1 MGICVL
7 QFINDFLYQLAIAI
21 KKQKY
26 SRTNRFQFSSNRK
39 FNVKISWKERRRKI
53 RTVDNKYIGVNKM
66 KFGIVLLICFLL
78 TTNQAF
84 GDDFRCYQC
93 RGDNCGSK
101 DTMSLV
107 TCSEE
112 THGLTTST
120 ASTPPSTVSTPET
133 RIYRLHGRLP
143 RDVSQKSLSGSD
155 ESTTPVESTTTS
167 TTAGS
172 TSSSTTTESNNPSS
186 TTTTAEPTTSSS
198 STPTATDSTT
208 TPTTTT
214 AVGSTS
220 SSTTTESNNPS
231 STPTTAEPTTSSSS
245 TPTATDSTTTT
256 IITSTTESS
265 SSSTTTESINPSS
278 SSTEP
283 TSTTTAST
291 SSTDSSTSSTTTSA
305 SSPSESTTSTGSTDT
320 TSTTGSTTTTS
331 ATETSSSSTES
342 TTTSAST
349 ESTTSSTTTKN
360 PLNPPGTDDRFACY
374 SVKYLDDGD
383 TITEKGCV
391 AITPTQTACEVVKTN
406 TGVPLEKCDI
416 CLYSDCNSS
425 STFKLS
431 TIAVLGVVLVKIL
444 FHHL

>member
-1 MGICVL
+1 M
-7 QFINDFLYQLAIAI
+7 
-21 KKQKY
+21 
-26 SRTNRFQFSSNRK
+26 
-39 FNVKISWKERRRKI
+39 

-93 RGDNCGSK
+93 RGDNCGTK
-101 DTMSLV
+101 ETMILV

-133 RIYRLHGRLP
+133 RIYRLRGRIP
-143 RDVSQKSLSGSD
+143 RDVSQKSLSGSA

-186 TTTTAEPTTSSS
+186 TTA
-198 STPTATDSTT
+198 
-208 TPTTTT
+208 
-214 AVGSTS
+214 
-220 SSTTTESNNPS
+220 
-231 STPTTAEPTTSSSS
+231 TAEPTTSSSS

-256 IITSTTESS
+256 TITSTTESS

-278 SSTEP
+278 TTTESTSSSSTEP
-283 TSTTTAST
+283 ATSTTAST
-291 SSTDSSTSSTTTSA
+291 SSTDSPTSSTTTSA
-305 SSPSESTTSTGSTDT
+305 SSPSESTTSTGITDT

-331 ATETSSSSTES
+331 SSSSSES

-349 ESTTSSTTTKN
+349 ESTTSSATTKN

-374 SVKYLDDGD
+374 SVKYLDDGNS
-383 TITEKGCV
+383 IIEKGCV
-391 AITPTQTACEVVKTN
+391 AKTPKQMACEVVKAN
-406 TGVPLEKCDI
+406 TVVPLEKCDI

-431 TIAVLGVVLVKIL
+431 TIAVLAVVLVKIL
-444 FHHL
+444 LHHM